1 MSEDERPDSRLAS
14 LGIIIHGVA
23 RGVAVV
29 VLALALY
36 VALTNWEGDG
46 SVWAPRYTVIALA
59 VYFVGR
65 AVRYLLAGR

>member
-1 MSEDERPDSRLAS
+1 MSENDWPDSRLAS
-14 LGIIIHGVA
+14 VGIIVHGVA

-46 SVWAPRYTVIALA
+46 SVWALRYTVIALA
-59 VYFVGR
+59 VYFAGR
-65 AVRYLLAGR
+65 AARYLLAGR